1 MVIRTPGRPRRAKN
15 KRGGVHLKPQPGGV
29 GCVALAVPLD
39 LAVSRDFAVVP
50 LAFSLD
56 NFTPIPAPHLAARC
70 LCRSCSRC
78 ASCCHRRFLLR
89 VSSFSLCLLVG
100 PELGFVAP
108 ALLNMARQGC
118 RGRSLTLAKI
128 HVAHATRT
136 DEKKSRRTRDY
147 FSVRPIDHFT
157 PNLLDCARAN
167 KIISQRMDQR
177 LEYFQDKE
185 FQWRVLVWEWIKLAT
200 RVKTT
205 ANMLAATL
213 VANFAR

>member
-15 KRGGVHLKPQPGGV
+15 KRGGVHLKSQPGGV
-29 GCVALAVPLD
+29 VLLSLSFWISLSLVILLSSLSLSLSIIPLPP
-39 LAVSRDFAVVP
+39 P
-50 LAFSLD
+50 L
-56 NFTPIPAPHLAARC
+56 PPHLAARW

-128 HVAHATRT
+128 DLAHATRT
-136 DEKKSRRTRDY
+136 DGKKSRRTRDY
-147 FSVRPIDHFT
+147 FSVRPIDQFT
-157 PNLLDCARAN
+157 PDLLDCARAN
-167 KIISQRMDQR
+167 KIRSQRMDQG
-177 LEYFQDKE
+177 LGCFKSE
-185 FQWRVLVWEWIKLAT
+185 
-200 RVKTT
+200 
-205 ANMLAATL
+205 
-213 VANFAR
+213 